1 VAIQDFLITFRADTA
16 QALAA
21 INALYARVQQVDA
34 QLNSAMGRRTN
45 LAAPLT
51 QAATAATN
59 AARGLSQTAAA
70 MGQISNVAR
79 RNVTT
84 LDAQGKA
91 VTGVANRF
99 MALNREIKAT
109 KRAQEEVPVGRYGK
123 AITMLETMRGQVGLT
138 NQQIDRLQ
146 QSFRDQRAAQQFG
159 TEVGKLNTR
168 FRELDATMGRSGG
181 MTRRNI
187 TNMRQLTQEMARLGG
202 TQAGFDPR
210 AARMLPIM
218 ERAYSRLPPVL
229 DATARAQQ
237 RLTDSVARAEARTR
251 GTFRTRDQELR
262 ALSVYEGRLQQ
273 AAASGMNVAPQL
285 AAVANSINA
294 VSAAAAQSKNLQQ
307 LNNRFKELDAS
318 MGRSGGMTRKNI
330 TEMRNVL
337 TELNK
342 VGTAGGADPRAK
354 IMGPIINQRYA
365 ELPPIL
371 SGATQGM
378 LNFNKSLRESVELA
392 QQFRLPM
399 PAPRQ
404 LGQGFQG
411 AIDVLKTPGLPA
423 PVYRQAGED
432 ARFFADQLNQLPG
445 SFEASARS
453 FTLHARRIAEGII
466 LYDALGK
473 AVQAV
478 SQQIKLAGDL
488 AREQIRFEAVV
499 GELGPGANQQF
510 LSGISEIAVR
520 TNTQLTDL
528 ASVMDTVAFATDRA
542 AQAGARETQALQLM
556 NRIGEFT
563 NVTQRGLQ
571 EETENLIGIMNVFG
585 MSMDEWENGL
595 GGIVVMGDRSARA
608 IQAITDTVSVAGRSA
623 RSAGV
628 DFHFLGALGSEIFRE
643 LQGSMSGSAIGSQL
657 NTIFGRLSDPSVQD
671 NIEEITGGIIRFRDA
686 NNQLRDGDLVFAEIF
701 AAIEAGMLTSREAS
715 EVFDQ
720 IVPPLNPGARSFVEM
735 LQRVMPKALAT
746 AREGAQAT
754 GDDLSELSDKLV
766 SGPAESF
773 SRAIIGLQAA
783 MTQLFSENIT
793 GGMRMFAGLLQLIS
807 NILSSDIGGPIA
819 GLVVQATALAVG
831 FRVLRYVGHGLFE
844 MMAGGRLRAEQL
856 SRALQGVG
864 IGAATAQKSSFSMI
878 GTLKAVGTT
887 MKGLITSVAAFARA
901 IALPFTIFIA
911 IEQIGNIPNIV
922 NTIQTQMDDAVK
934 AVRIDPDLLARA
946 FTVSGGPEGIFKDI
960 ATGASLFGTDPLGN
974 LFGGADVSAR
984 EFRNIVALADAVK
997 YLRNEGKLTGE
1008 VFQRLEAIVASANAK
1023 TNVQVVTVQDLIDAY
1038 NEAAGSTGDL
1048 ATGNAELDKILA
1060 DLTASTEAQTEATR
1074 KLQNEEVILASLTG
1088 ARMEELERLNG
1099 LLREGAISVDDFS
1112 KAQSDLGSAS
1122 KTVSAWMAQYGDQL
1136 SLIPGLQERVRQTG
1150 EDAATALLKM
1160 LLDNPAT
1167 IRERMDI
1174 LDMMVEIA
1182 EVNAQVAE
1190 DVANNPVE
1198 VSIETQRLVWGAR
1211 ETKKIFEWLST
1222 GTWEIRRE
1230 LDRSPIE
1237 PKMDLERLKAQATAA
1252 LKIYKVLL
1260 EATAAYHRS
1269 TSAMDQAANPEVGQ
1283 ARRAKTR
1290 QTGANV
1296 GALERA
1302 IAELERAA
1310 GSIAGAGGDLSS
1322 AGKAWEELGKIREG
1336 DPRLDSGAAAR
1347 EKQPKQT
1354 AFVDIGDLP
1363 PSVIAQIIKMAQ
1375 SAQSRVI
1382 AAGGTVDT
1390 DETVAIFKDARF
1402 QRLISGIDQRFLT
1415 QAIQELTEVER
1426 RRLELEQQ
1434 RLQDVTRSMVVTSG
1448 PIQSMVSAPVLAAG
1462 GGMLTGQGLNAD
1474 PRLGNFTIN
1483 VPINWSGMSLT
1494 QLQKFIYD
1502 SIAKAWIDAGRGG

>member
-1 VAIQDFLITFRADTA
+1 VAIQDFLITFRADTT

-109 KRAQEEVPVGRYGK
+109 RKAQEEVPVGRYGK
-123 AITMLETMRGQVGLT
+123 AITMLEQMRGHVGLT

-146 QSFRDQRAAQQFG
+146 QSFRDQRSAQQFG
-159 TEVGKLNTR
+159 AEVGKLNTR

-210 AARMLPIM
+210 AARMLPII
-218 ERAYSRLPPVL
+218 ERAYSRLPPVM
-229 DATARAQQ
+229 DAAARAQQ
-237 RLTDSVARAEARTR
+237 RMTDSLTRAEARTR

-262 ALSVYEGRLQQ
+262 ALTVYEGRLQQ

-294 VSAAAAQSKNLQQ
+294 VSAAASQSKNLQQ
-307 LNNRFKELDAS
+307 LNNRFKELDAA

-330 TEMRNVL
+330 TEMRDVL

-342 VGTAGGADPRAK
+342 IGTAGGADPRAK

-432 ARFFADQLNQLPG
+432 AKFFAQQLNQLPG

-478 SQQIKLAGDL
+478 SAQIKLAGDL

-585 MSMDEWENGL
+585 MSMDEWEDGL

-735 LQRVMPKALAT
+735 LQRVMPRALAT
-746 AREGAQAT
+746 AAEGAQAA
-754 GDDLSELSDKLV
+754 GDDLSDLSDKLV

-783 MTQLFSENIT
+783 MTELFSENIV

-856 SRALQGVG
+856 TKALQGVG
-864 IGAATAQKSSFSMI
+864 IGAATAQRSSFSMI

-887 MKGLITSVAAFARA
+887 IKGLITSVAAFARA

-911 IEQIGNIPNIV
+911 IEQVSNIGNIV
-922 NTIQTQMDDAVK
+922 NTIQTEMDDAVK
-934 AVRIDPDLLARA
+934 AVRIDPELLSRA
-946 FTVSGGPEGIFKDI
+946 FSVSGGPEGIFKDI
-960 ATGASLFGTDPLGN
+960 ATGASIFGAN
-974 LFGGADVSAR
+974 LIGDADVSPQQ
-984 EFRNIVALADAVK
+984 FRNIVALADAVK
-997 YLRNEGKLTGE
+997 YLRNEGKLTAE
-1008 VFQRLEAIVASANAK
+1008 SFKQLENVVANANAK
-1023 TNVQVVTVQDLIDAY
+1023 KNVAVITTQDLIDAY
-1038 NEAAGSTGDL
+1038 NEGATATDNL
-1048 ATGNAELDKILA
+1048 ATGNAELDKILS
-1060 DLTASTEAQTEATR
+1060 DLTASTEEQAEATR

-1099 LLREGAISVDDFS
+1099 LLRDGAISVDDFS
-1112 KAQSDLGSAS
+1112 KAQNDLGSAS

-1136 SLIPGLQERVRQTG
+1136 ELIPGLQERVRSTG

-1182 EVNAQVAE
+1182 EVNAKVAE
-1190 DVANNPVE
+1190 DVKNNPIE

-1211 ETKKIFEWLST
+1211 DTKKIFEWLST
-1222 GTWEIRRE
+1222 GTWQIRRE

-1283 ARRAKTR
+1283 ARRAMTR
-1290 QTGANV
+1290 NTGSRVA
-1296 GALERA
+1296 GLEAA

-1310 GSIAGAGGDLSS
+1310 GMISGAGGDLSE
-1322 AGKAWEELGKIREG
+1322 AGKAWKELGDIREG

-1363 PSVIAQIIKMAQ
+1363 PSVIATIVKMAQ

-1462 GGMLTGQGLNAD
+1462 GGVLTGQGLNAD

-1502 SIAKAWIDAGRGG
+1502 SISKAWIDAGRGG